1 MSRTAW
7 FWITTLLV
15 LSPVPPQVK
24 ASTFPGN
31 ETPRQHVVCNTGY
44 TVEKCRKDI
53 GALRRTLAKYPVAQL
68 GEWTW
73 ILVRSEDWK
82 PIVIPRGLDPDSPA
96 FTYYAKRETFI
107 EEALVTN
114 VPGRMDELI
123 ARWNTSRERL
133 LDLAVAHELGHAFC
147 NDKSEETANR
157 GVERLLDGK
166 VPSCETNLEALA
178 RIGETRKLH

>member
-1 MSRTAW
+1 MTRTVW
-7 FWITTLLV
+7 FWIATSFV
-15 LSPVPPQVK
+15 LSAVSLQVK
-24 ASTFPGN
+24 ASTFPEN
-31 ETPRQHVVCNTGY
+31 ENPRQHFVCNKGY
-44 TVEKCRKDI
+44 TAEKCYE
-53 GALRRTLAKYPVAQL
+53 AVAVLRRTLAKYPVAQL

-82 PIVIPRGLDPDSPA
+82 PIVMPRGLDTDSPA

-114 VPGRMDELI
+114 VPGRADELM
-123 ARWNTSRERL
+123 ARWHISRERL

-157 GVERLLDGK
+157 GAERLLDGK
-166 VPSCETNLEALA
+166 VPSCETNLEALT
-178 RIGETRKLH
+178 RIGELKKLR